1 MGCNGSGS
9 SSLVE
14 LWANEQETEFGI
26 KVAGEQDFRAITTSK
41 GTASIMFERIVDSL
55 PLHGES
61 HDWPYALDHWVR
73 SWYCREVSSVTRQA
87 AAARTHTALL
97 ASP

>member
-1 MGCNGSGS
+1 MGRSSSG

-26 KVAGEQDFRAITTSK
+26 KVAGEQDFRAITTRHA
-41 GTASIMFERIVDSL
+41 GIMFERIVDSL

-61 HDWPYALDHWVR
+61 YDWPYTLDHWVR
-73 SWYCREVSSVTRQA
+73 SRYCREVSSVTRQV
-87 AAARTHTALL
+87 AARSHTALL
-97 ASP
+97 ATP